1 LIQVLAIDPGKNAG
15 GWAALHASGENIE
28 EAWAWKLRTV
38 QGSKVY
44 EVTNEDGMKWWAGDT
59 LASVGEFIYDETEG
73 RYDPYAL
80 VVEGLFVGT
89 NKKESMTL
97 EWTAG
102 LIASRFMC
110 KNQGDLMRP
119 TSMQWRP
126 EIIGIP
132 GNTNAKVAADMAIR
146 WVAQNLPGMGALADN
161 EHACEAACQALYGWR
176 LINGKIA

>member
-1 LIQVLAIDPGKNAG
+1 LIQVLAIDPGSDAG
-15 GWAALHASGENIE
+15 GAALLSSDGRRVVS
-28 EAWAWKLRTV
+28 AWAWKERKRK
-38 QGSKVY
+38 GEKFY
-44 EVTNEDGMKWWAGDT
+44 EITYDFSRPPYPCSALVHVGPEIAAGRDT
-59 LASVGEFIYDETEG
+59 GA
-73 RYDPYAL
+73 PYAL

-89 NKKESMTL
+89 NKKTSMSL
-97 EWTAG
+97 EWSAG
-102 LIASRFMC
+102 LIASPLAVHAR
-110 KNQGDLMRP
+110 GDIMRP

-126 EIIGIP
+126 EIVGIP